1 MNKYCRAAV
10 CVPLGVIKIAFTK
23 LFHMKTFHASPIC
36 MLSPFSEISLDYGG
50 ELKIERGFKMR
61 DGAKVRVRK
70 SGKCEIGKKVSLNSG
85 NVIACYEKITIGNDV
100 QFGPNVLIYDHD
112 HDFRTDGGL
121 SAMKYVTAPVEIGNN
136 VWIGANCVIL
146 RGSKIG
152 DNCVVAAGTV
162 VKGEYKA
169 NQIIYNQRE
178 TLTKEIQK

>member
-1 MNKYCRAAV
+1 MNRYCRAAI
-10 CVPLGVIKIAFTK
+10 CVPFGVIKVAFTK
-23 LFHMKTFHASPIC
+23 LFHLKTFHASPIC

-70 SGKCEIGKKVSLNSG
+70 NGKCEIGKNVSLNSG
-85 NVIACYEKITIGNDV
+85 NVIACHERIIIGNDV

-112 HDFRTDGGL
+112 HDFRADGGL

-146 RGSKIG
+146 RGTKIG
-152 DNCVVAAGTV
+152 DNCVVAAGSV
-162 VKGEYKA
+162 LKGVFDD
-169 NQIIYNQRE
+169 NQIILNQKN
-178 TLTKEIQK
+178 TVTKSIE